1 MAGRGLL
8 LNRFCDIFSLPV
20 EIQSDL
26 AVPDEQPRNRQ
37 NQRDHSFHGCVKI
50 AAETRV

>member
-1 MAGRGLL
+1 MAGRRLL
-8 LNRFCDIFSLPV
+8 LNRFSDILSLPV

-37 NQRDHSFHGCVKI
+37 YQRDHSFHGCVKI
-50 AAETRV
+50 TAETWV